1 MGIAAVIV
9 VEVDAWSY
17 RKEEGSAMARN
28 AVQPRSRVGNVGR
41 MRRMPAA
48 KRSVTRLSRRER
60 PGRLSTYDLSPL
72 PSSYVYLHVYVSKD
86 GGKDT
91 STRLS
96 LVHPCCF
103 HSKRSDK
110 PLILFIK
117 REINIAFALSAKTE
131 EGVLYAKR
139 ERERGAK
146 IGECGRW
153 TFKTDRVSPSTPV

>member
-1 MGIAAVIV
+1 M
-9 VEVDAWSY
+9 
-17 RKEEGSAMARN
+17 
-28 AVQPRSRVGNVGR
+28 
-41 MRRMPAA
+41 
-48 KRSVTRLSRRER
+48 
-60 PGRLSTYDLSPL
+60 PGRTEKKRGARWHGTPYNPVQGWETWAECAECRPQNAPSRDSRGERDLVVCPRTIYPL

-131 EGVLYAKR
+131 GVLYAKR